1 MIQKRKKST
10 EVQDQT
16 LTRGCHLGE
25 NETYMKFNSWYLT
38 DKGLRRDS
46 NQDSCLVNKDIGL
59 FIVADGMGGHSGGE
73 VASSMAVEI
82 VEEVVLRPGAIKKSP
97 RELMLQCYEEASS
110 RIFDKAANERPE
122 LAGMGT
128 TMVASYLRGKHLYV
142 GNVGDSRCYLF
153 KKPDMWQITEDH
165 SLINEQ
171 LRAGVMSEEQVHQF
185 VGRNVIT
192 RSVGYEREV
201 YPDII
206 EREVSDG
213 EIFLMCS
220 DGLSGLVSDEKI
232 CEILNQNTPDKAVK
246 ACVEQ
251 ALANGGDDN
260 VTVLLL
266 QFFE

>member
-1 MIQKRKKST
+1 
-10 EVQDQT
+10 
-16 LTRGCHLGE
+16 
-25 NETYMKFNSWYLT
+25 MKFDSWYLT

-46 NQDSCLVNKDIGL
+46 NQDSFLVNKELGL
-59 FIVADGMGGHSGGE
+59 FIVADGMGGHMGGE
-73 VASSMAVEI
+73 VASSMAVET
-82 VEEVVLRPGAIKKSP
+82 VEEMMLQPEALKKSP
-97 RELMLQCYEEASS
+97 REMILQSYEEASK

-128 TMVASYLRGKHLYV
+128 TMVMAYIRNRHLYI

-153 KKPDMWQITEDH
+153 KRPNLWQITEDH

-171 LRAGVMSEEQVHQF
+171 LRAGVMSEEQVRQF

-192 RSVGYEREV
+192 RSVGYERDC

-206 EREVSDG
+206 EREIYPG
-213 EIFLMCS
+213 EMFLMCS
-220 DGLSGLVSDEKI
+220 DGLSGLVDDNRIS
-232 CEILNQNTPDKAVK
+232 EILNQNTPDKIVK

-260 VTVLLL
+260 VTVMLLH
-266 QFFE
+266 FHE